1 MTKKE
6 KYAYMA
12 GILDGEGYIGIKRST
27 WGMRNR
33 PDVFC
38 PTYSERIQIK
48 MSDERCPK
56 MFQDEFGGGLGRDG
70 KVYKSVN
77 GFNTQ
82 KKMYVYRATDKIAIE
97 IINTLLPF
105 IVLKRPQALIM
116 RKLRRSKNSVA
127 ARKRGGPRRKR
138 RLTQRIVDYREQ
150 LCQQIK
156 EIHRK

>member
-12 GILDGEGYIGIKRST
+12 GILDGEGYVGIKRST

-48 MSDERCPK
+48 MSDIRCPK
-56 MFQDEFGGGLGRDG
+56 MFQDEFGGGLGIDG
-70 KVYKSVN
+70 KVYKSAN

-82 KKMYVYRATDKIAIE
+82 KKMHIYRATDKIAIK
-97 IINTLLPF
+97 IINTLLPY
-105 IVLKRPQALIM
+105 IVLKQPQSLIL
-116 RKLRRSKNSVA
+116 RKLRKSKEGTN
-127 ARKRGGPRRKR
+127 ARMRGGRIQKR
-138 RLTQRIVDYREQ
+138 RLPQSVIDYREG
-150 LCQQIK
+150 LYQQIK
-156 EIHRK
+156 EIHRR